1 MPSFL
6 SSYLNSFVSETVP
19 SVRDTLDVHRTAV
32 VGFLTFRTLQFL
44 RYSFYLLNCCYLSRL
59 CGNALVSNSVS
70 AFCPVSTGMGGRLLA
85 QYILSSCQLSL
96 AIPVGMGTSNFLE
109 ANGRH
114 HAMHW
119 HSLINVIFLPRDAL

>member
-6 SSYLNSFVSETVP
+6 SSYLNSFVSQTVP

-32 VGFLTFRTLQFL
+32 VGFLTFRTSQFL

-70 AFCPVSTGMGGRLLA
+70 AFCLVSTGMGGRLLA
-85 QYILSSCQLSL
+85 QYILIIMPTQ
-96 AIPVGMGTSNFLE
+96 PGHPRGYGYQQFL
-109 ANGRH
+109 RSK
-114 HAMHW
+114 W
-119 HSLINVIFLPRDAL
+119 QTPCDALAQFN